1 MTAPVPTLAQTI
13 CLVALSRGEQPPWLP
28 VTTRRTLLRERWIA
42 QQNKREPGAKERR
55 LYNLTDAGR
64 AVLAASPHLG
74 AAMRKLD
81 EGKQGRPW
89 Q

>member
-28 VTTRRTLLRERWIA
+28 VTTRRALLRERWIA
-42 QQNKREPGAKERR
+42 PQNKREPGAKERR

-64 AVLAASPHLG
+64 RAMAASPHLDD
-74 AAMRKLD
+74 ALRKLD
-81 EGKQGRPW
+81 EGKQEKPW